1 MHHWT
6 VSTSLD
12 EASKAAADFIATQI
26 SAAIE
31 VRAVCHMIV
40 PGGNTPA
47 GCFAALAEKSLPW
60 GKVHCYPGDER
71 CYAVGHAERNDVM
84 IEVNLLR
91 RIPGMHFHPMAAELG
106 AEQGAL
112 LYRATLASIDQFDI
126 AFLGMGEDGHTAS
139 LFPGNEALQA
149 RSAVVAV
156 HQSPKPPADRI
167 SMSMATLQRART
179 RMVLAAGD
187 SKAAIMARVR
197 ADEPLPVNQVGD
209 IHWFVDEA
217 ALVIDSQ
224 ASS

>member
-1 MHHWT
+1 
-6 VSTSLD
+6 
-12 EASKAAADFIATQI
+12 
-26 SAAIE
+26 
-31 VRAVCHMIV
+31 
-40 PGGNTPA
+40 
-47 GCFAALAEKSLPW
+47 
-60 GKVHCYPGDER
+60 
-71 CYAVGHAERNDVM
+71 
-84 IEVNLLR
+84 
-91 RIPGMHFHPMAAELG
+91 MHFHPMAAELG